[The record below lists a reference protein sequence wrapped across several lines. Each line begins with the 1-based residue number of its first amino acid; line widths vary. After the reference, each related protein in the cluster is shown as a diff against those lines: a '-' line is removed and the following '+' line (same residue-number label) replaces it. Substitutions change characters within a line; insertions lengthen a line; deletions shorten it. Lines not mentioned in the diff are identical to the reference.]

1 MATLPHPAA
10 QWDMLLSEHRN
21 SVAGAAAAAAAA
33 IRTLEHGSRATQ
45 EFPVCKGA
53 VNETLVHF
61 LLSVH
66 FLGMNQLD
74 FCS

>member
-10 QWDMLLSEHRN
+10 QCDMLLRENRN
-21 SVAGAAAAAAAA
+21 SVAGAAAAAAA

-45 EFPVCKGA
+45 EFPVCKGT
-53 VNETLVHF
+53 VNENLVHF